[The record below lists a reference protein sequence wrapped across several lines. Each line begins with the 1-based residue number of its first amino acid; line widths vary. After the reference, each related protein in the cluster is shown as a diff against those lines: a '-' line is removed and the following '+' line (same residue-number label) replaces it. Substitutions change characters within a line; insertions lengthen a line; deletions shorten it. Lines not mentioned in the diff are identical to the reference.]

1 MPSEESIESS
11 QAGAA
16 AAEHEPELPCQ
27 VVGWPVHTVTS
38 PAELKAVCHLR
49 FEVYVGE
56 LKRDNYS
63 YVSQAC
69 TQRR

>member
-1 MPSEESIESS
+1 MASEERVESS
-11 QAGAA
+11 QVAGD
-16 AAEHEPELPCQ
+16 PDELPCQ
-27 VVGWPVHTVTS
+27 VVGWPVHTVAS
-38 PAELKAVCHLR
+38 AAELKAVCHLR

-63 YVSQAC
+63 YVSYASSC

>member
-1 MPSEESIESS
+1 MQS
-11 QAGAA
+11 Q
-16 AAEHEPELPCQ
+16 LPCQ
-27 VVGWPVHTVTS
+27 VADWPVHTVAS

-63 YVSQAC
+63 YVSASC
-69 TQRR
+69 V